1 MWKAWRP
8 ARRAARGLARLQCF
22 GDGGR
27 GPASGQVALLSAE
40 CRVPSAERRA
50 RSFSKL
56 VQRIIAAMAGRRL
69 QAAERAAARQLWCVP
84 PATAAVPW
92 PVPRSGARV
101 HGTAATIESWR
112 LPPTA
117 HGGHGAAR
125 GLPGSPLQ
133 LNAEDGP
140 ERDEEAMVLLPSS
153 IAEQHPVAAACRR
166 CMCCCCRASLCSPAM
181 SQQLNPFAL
190 VEEELAMLAKRMRTM
205 VSSEVPKLATAAE
218 YFFGLNAQGKR
229 FRPAVLLLMA
239 SAFSGV
245 AVPPVR
251 PPLVQPWDDL
261 LRQRERQQ
269 RIAEIT
275 EMIHVAS
282 LLHDD
287 VLDLAE
293 TRRGVKSL
301 NYLMGNKLAVLAGD
315 FLLARASVALASLQN
330 TDVVELL
337 SRVLEHLVS
346 GEIMQMTAEP
356 HQCCS
361 MEYYLHKTFCK
372 TGSLIANG
380 CKAVA
385 ILGNQ
390 PPAVAEL
397 AYSYGRHLGLAFQLV
412 DDALDFTGSLVTLG
426 KPALSDLRQGLATA
440 PTLLAAEEYPAML
453 DLVRRKF
460 VSPGDIDQ
468 ALAWVR
474 DSRGIERTHQLAAE
488 HAAKAAAAVDAFPP
502 AASDNAGT
510 LPLCLV
516 LALCRRALLQMTQ
529 LVLTR
534 TK

>member
-1 MWKAWRP
+1 MWKACRA
-8 ARRAARGLARLQCF
+8 ARRAGRGLA
-22 GDGGR
+22 
-27 GPASGQVALLSAE
+27 P
-40 CRVPSAERRA
+40 
-50 RSFSKL
+50 
-56 VQRIIAAMAGRRL
+56 
-69 QAAERAAARQLWCVP
+69 AAERVAARQLWCVP
-84 PATAAVPW
+84 PPAAAVTW
-92 PVPRSGARV
+92 PLPRSGARV
-101 HGTAATIESWR
+101 VGTAATIESWR

-117 HGGHGAAR
+117 CDGHGAAR
-125 GLPGSPLQ
+125 GLAGSPLQ

-140 ERDEEAMVLLPSS
+140 ERDEEV
-153 IAEQHPVAAACRR
+153 
-166 CMCCCCRASLCSPAM
+166 
-181 SQQLNPFAL
+181 NPFAL
-190 VEEELAMLAKRMRTM
+190 VEEELAMLAERMRTM
-205 VSSEVPKLATAAE
+205 VSSEVPKLASAAE

-251 PPLVQPWDDL
+251 PPSVQPWDDL
-261 LRQRERQQ
+261 LRQRQRQQ

-390 PPAVAEL
+390 PPAEAEL
-397 AYSYGRHLGLAFQLV
+397 AYCYGRHLGLAFQLV
-412 DDALDFTGSLVTLG
+412 DDALDFTGSLATLG

-440 PTLLAAEEYPAML
+440 PALLAAEEYPAML

-488 HAAKAAAAVDAFPP
+488 HAAKAAAAINAFPP

-510 LPLCLV
+510 QPLCLV
-516 LALCRRALLQMTQ
+516 LC
-529 LVLTR
+529 
-534 TK
+534 